1 MANSSRATPAQR
13 WALAIASVGSF
24 VVVLDLL
31 VVATALTSIRRD
43 LGATVEQLE
52 WTLNAYTLTFAV
64 LMMTAAGLGDRFGRR
79 RGYAAGFALFALASA
94 ACALAPD
101 IGWLI
106 AARAVQGVGAAAVM
120 PLALA
125 LLNSAFPPERRG
137 WAVGIFGGVTGLGAL
152 LGPVV
157 GGLVTQGLSWQWI
170 FWLNVPIAAVT
181 IVLVLARTQ
190 EAYGPAARLDL
201 RGVLLVSGAV
211 LGVAWALMRGNPA
224 GWASAEVLAA
234 LAAGLLLAVAFV
246 AWEMRAPA
254 PMLPMR
260 LFASRAFSAGS
271 IGIFTL
277 NASISGA
284 IFMVAQFLQTVLG
297 QGPLDA
303 GLQMLPWGVAPFLLT
318 PFAGALIDRV
328 GARPLAVTGLAC
340 AAVGLSW
347 IALLSGPATPYL
359 PLVAPLVLIGI
370 GMALS
375 MPALTK
381 SVVSAVAP
389 ADIGKASGSFSTVR
403 QLGGAFGVA
412 AVVAVFAATG
422 SYSSPVTFS
431 AGFVAATA
439 TTAVLALA
447 GAVASLAL
455 PARTVAPLVDPGLDR
470 AAQRVR

>member
-1 MANSSRATPAQR
+1 MATSSRATPEQR
-13 WALAIASVGSF
+13 WALALASVGSF

-43 LGATVEQLE
+43 LGATIEQLE

-79 RGYAAGFALFALASA
+79 RGYAVGFGLFALASA

-106 AARAVQGVGAAAVM
+106 AARAVQGVGAATVM

-137 WAVGIFGGVTGLGAL
+137 WAVGIYGGVTGLAAL

-170 FWLNVPIAAVT
+170 FWLNVPIAAVA
-181 IVLVLARTQ
+181 IVLVLARTR
-190 EAYGPAARLDL
+190 ETFGPPARLDL

-211 LGVAWALMRGNPA
+211 LGLVWALMRGNPA
-224 GWASAEVLAA
+224 GWASAEVLGA
-234 LAAGLLLAVAFV
+234 LAAGLLLGAAFV
-246 AWEMRAPA
+246 AWELRAPA

-260 LFASRAFSAGS
+260 LFSSGAFSAGS
-271 IGIFTL
+271 IGIFAL
-277 NASISGA
+277 NASVSGA

-297 QGPLDA
+297 QGPLGA

-328 GARPLAVTGLAC
+328 GARPLAVGGLGC
-340 AAVGLSW
+340 AAVGLGW

-359 PLVAPLVLIGI
+359 ALVAPLVLIGV

-381 SVVSAVAP
+381 SVVGAVAP

-422 SYSSPVTFS
+422 SYSSPSAFS

-447 GAVASLAL
+447 GAAAALAL
-455 PARTVAPLVDPGLDR
+455 PARKVVPLAAAEAP
-470 AAQRVR
+470 A